1 MDLSV
6 PRAGLRSALS
16 PLGGWPTRGA
26 VWRDVLFGAAI
37 AALCLGEM
45 SVRWLSGGM
54 PAAEALA
61 TAGAAVALT
70 ALTVLLGRLYPLLA
84 LVVALLGSFW
94 VYGFGILLLC
104 VAYLAGRRLPT
115 VWAALV
121 LFTSA
126 TVLWMVVAALLWPDE
141 PAGWTAMTATVS
153 TMVFSVV
160 LPWLVGVYR
169 RQHVAL
175 AEAGWEHARQ
185 LQREHRL
192 TVDEARLRERSRIA
206 QDMHDSLGHELS
218 LIALRAGAL
227 EVSPDLDG
235 EHRHSAAELRV
246 TAVNAT
252 HRLREIIGVL
262 RADTEPAPMSPAGEG
277 VPALVE
283 RVRDSGMRVVLVR
296 DGETGGLPPMVDR
309 AVHRVVQESLTNAAK
324 YAPGADV
331 TVWLTTSG
339 ERVEARVTNSA
350 PSGPCPD
357 TGPGGRRGLIGLRE
371 RVRLTGGSFAAGPD
385 GDGGWEVCATMPL
398 DGTAG
403 AEPDEVGE
411 AAQIDQLQLAARR
424 RVRGWTLALA
434 LVPVVAAAVVVFTL
448 GWVSVANMER
458 ATLPPE
464 EFAALTVGDSQA
476 EVEAVLP
483 EDSVYMDAGMLEEDA
498 VPPGAACSYYRGD
511 SVFFGGEMTFYQL
524 CFAEGRLLTKEEA
537 PLR

>member
-1 MDLSV
+1 MDLSA
-6 PRAGLRSALS
+6 PRTGVRRALS

-26 VWRDVLFGAAI
+26 VLRDVLFAAVI
-37 AALCLGEM
+37 TAVCLGE
-45 SVRWLSGGM
+45 VAFRFSGGM
-54 PAAEALA
+54 PAAEALT
-61 TAGAAVALT
+61 TAGAAVALI
-70 ALTVLLGRLYPLLA
+70 ALTVVLGRLYPLLA

-94 VYGFGILLLC
+94 VYGFSVLLLC
-104 VAYLAGRRLPT
+104 TAYLAGRRLPA
-115 VWAALV
+115 VWSAVA
-121 LFTSA
+121 LFTSGA
-126 TVLWMVVAALLWPDE
+126 VLWMVVAALVWPDN
-141 PAGWTAMTATVS
+141 PAGWTATVS
-153 TMVFSVV
+153 TLVFSIV

-227 EVSPDLDG
+227 EVSSDLDE
-235 EHRHSAAELRV
+235 EHRRSASELRV

-252 HRLREIIGVL
+252 RHLREIIGVL
-262 RADTEPAPMSPAGEG
+262 RADAEPAPTSPAGEG

-283 RVRDSGMRVVLVR
+283 RVRDSGMRVGLVR
-296 DGETGGLPPMVDR
+296 DGETGDLPPMVDR

-339 ERVEARVTNSA
+339 ERVEARVTNTA
-350 PSGPCPD
+350 PAGPPPD

-371 RVRLTGGSFAAGPD
+371 RVRLSGGSFAAGPD
-385 GDGGWEVCATMPL
+385 GHGGWEVCATMPL
-398 DGTAG
+398 DGSAG
-403 AEPDEVGE
+403 EGPEEDGEEAE
-411 AAQIDQLQLAARR
+411 IDQLQLAARR
-424 RVRGWTLALA
+424 RVRGWTLALVLA
-434 LVPVVAAAVVVFTL
+434 PVAAAAAGVLAL
-448 GWVSVANMER
+448 GWIGVTNMER
-458 ATLPPE
+458 TTLPPE
-464 EFAALTVGDSQA
+464 EFAALSVGDSQA

-483 EDSVYMDAGMLEEDA
+483 ENSVYMDAGMLEEDA
-498 VPPGAACSYYRGD
+498 VPPGATCSYYRSDGT
-511 SVFFGGEMTFYQL
+511 FFSGELVFYQL
-524 CFAEGRLLTKEEA
+524 CFAEGRLLTKGEA